1 MKIYCIE
8 AKGLV
13 DKVNK
18 DVVRVDGCGS
28 KREGVGGSELGSQVV
43 EGERSKV
50 VAVEEVG
57 DEVKDGFTGG
67 K

>member
-1 MKIYCIE
+1 M
-8 AKGLV
+8 

-28 KREGVGGSELGSQVV
+28 EKEGVGGSELGSQVV

-50 VAVEEVG
+50 VAVEETSRYQLG
-57 DEVKDGFTGG
+57 IGYLLT
-67 K
+67 